1 MDRFPI
7 GASAV
12 AFIDPS
18 HEGGD
23 YTAISIVRAYMDGV
37 AVVGYTWK
45 RAWNY
50 CLDDILVQLN
60 KFNVRKLAFE
70 TNSLGDLPIDMLR
83 QAFPHVG
90 VVGIRSNTNKHSR
103 IMATG
108 SYAHLIHLSKESDSQ
123 YLDQVVQYEYKAKH
137 DDAPDSLASCL
148 QWIGLIRGK
157 L

>member
-1 MDRFPI
+1 
-7 GASAV
+7 V
-12 AFIDPS
+12 S
-18 HEGGD
+18 H
-23 YTAISIVRAYMDGV
+23 
-37 AVVGYTWK
+37 
-45 RAWNY
+45 
-50 CLDDILVQLN
+50 CN